1 MAVGVLLIVLAVGVV
16 LLASASVA
24 GVDTA
29 WAGPLFLGGLALA
42 VIGAVV
48 RR

>member
-1 MAVGVLLIVLAVGVV
+1 MTVGVLLIVLAVGVV
-16 LLASASVA
+16 LLAAASVQ
-24 GVDTA
+24 GVNMG
-29 WAGPLFLGGLALA
+29 WAAPLFIGGLVLA